1 MAIATIGFVFPQKVT
16 GILEKHLTSKLI
28 EFYRE
33 DPDLQNI
40 IDFTQQEVEFYRLGL
55 FRNLMV
61 FFLNLVQVLW
71 SESEWVY
78 GLVTKRVFQLH

>member
-1 MAIATIGFVFPQKVT
+1 MLLFFIAEMAIATIGFVFPQKVT

-40 IDFTQQEVEFYRLGL
+40 IDFTQQEVMLLGIL
-55 FRNLMV
+55 CLLILIILMLS
-61 FFLNLVQVLW
+61 FSLNAVV
-71 SESEWVY
+71 
-78 GLVTKRVFQLH
+78 